1 MGCMQSEGMTG
12 LVGVSRADGQS
23 KRGVALVLVAM
34 IVLMAILA
42 VVVTVPRIASA
53 QSTTFRSVRIGVG
66 DDALQIATQNPLR
79 ITLLYEFVL
88 VYNVYSTLLTYDRSY
103 NLVGGLAYDWFVE
116 PDQKN
121 WTFNLVD
128 NAHFLDPRNPSD
140 RTHPV
145 TADDVVFT
153 FNLVQSNPGNIFETY
168 VERIVSVEKVDTYTV
183 RIGFD
188 QPYAA
193 MTSVASVIPILP
205 QYIWSGIGNALSYR
219 NSVPVGSGALYLDT
233 ANSTIPTVMVLRRAP
248 DHYGDSVYCNVIR
261 PTEVRYVSY
270 ASSGPMVLDFQNG
283 QLDVIDHIAPADYLQ
298 ALGSWPTKWAVD
310 TGFVG
315 EISVNVMTP
324 EIRNAYQQFKP
335 GSNNQILLDQTVRTA
350 IAMSIDKGELVDEA
364 LLGLGIPADTLVP
377 SSNPWH
383 YNYPDS
389 QEFVFDTAAARQ
401 LLNDA
406 GWTYDVNGN
415 ANPAAVPLAKQ
426 GGTDVLQF
434 RFYTLNTAEQWEIA
448 ARNIVGWLREAG
460 IETVDRLGNTN
471 PGFGLY
477 SVNQMGGYWYQG
489 DYDMWL
495 WDWIFTPVSD
505 PSVDVL
511 SVETT
516 GEIGSFS
523 DNYYSDP
530 TFDDVWNTS
539 VVTIDPAARRLL
551 TDQMQAMI
559 YEYASYILP
568 YYRLDLYAA
577 NTNGPG
583 QWSNFGNWS
592 RDAALVDDSDLPALF
607 YQLQP
612 ADNPAPEITG
622 MAQVQETVNTPATIS
637 VAVRN
642 EPSAESLT
650 FEWDFGD
657 NSPTATTTT
666 NTVTH
671 TYGAVGNYTVR
682 VRIEDGEWPACATT
696 TARIFAAGAG
706 NRPPQPTSLLASATS
721 GEPGTTI
728 WFNFSVSD
736 PDGDDLTVTW
746 DFGDSSAVLT
756 DPVPGTV
763 APTALSRSHVYTA
776 QGTFVANITVTDNQV
791 GVGQHSVWQ
800 EVTIDIAPGS
810 TLPPP
815 VSGNPFVEIGVP
827 VAIAVIAVAA
837 VVLYLA
843 RRSRARK
850 EEQQRE
856 ETGPPPPPPPP

>member
-1 MGCMQSEGMTG
+1 MRVGTVEGMTK
-12 LVGVSRADGQS
+12 LVADSRVDGRRQTA
-23 KRGVALVLVAM
+23 VALALVAAM
-34 IVLMAILA
+34 LFMAILT
-42 VVVTVPRIASA
+42 VVVTVPRPASA
-53 QSTTFRSVRIGVG
+53 QGTTFRSVRIGVG

-116 PDQKN
+116 PDQEN
-121 WTFNLVD
+121 WTFKLVD
-128 NAHFLDPRNPSD
+128 NAYFTDPGNPSD
-140 RTHPV
+140 RSHPV

-153 FNLVQSNPGNIFETY
+153 FNLVQNNPGNIFETY
-168 VERIVSVEKVDTYTV
+168 TERIVRVEKVDAHTI
-183 RIGFD
+183 RIGFNE
-188 QPYAA
+188 PYAA
-193 MTSVASVIPILP
+193 MTSVASAIPILP
-205 QYIWSGIGNALSYR
+205 QYIWSGIGNVLSYR

-233 ANSTIPTVMVLRRAP
+233 ANSTIPTVMVLRRTP
-248 DHYGDSVYCNVIR
+248 DHYGDSVYCNVVR

-283 QLDVIDHIAPADYLQ
+283 QLDIIDHIAPADYLR
-298 ALGSWPTKWAVD
+298 ALASWSPKWAVD

-335 GSNNQILLDQTVRTA
+335 GSNNPILLNHTVRTA
-350 IAMSIDKGELVDEA
+350 IAMSIDKQALVDQA
-364 LLGLGIPADTLVP
+364 LLGLGISADTLVP

-389 QEFVFDTAAARQ
+389 QEFVFDTAAARR

-406 GWTYDVNGN
+406 GWTYNVNGN
-415 ANPAAVPLAKQ
+415 LDPNAVPLAKQ
-426 GGTDVLQF
+426 GGADVLQF

-448 ARNIVGWLREAG
+448 ARNIVGWLRAAG

-489 DYDMWL
+489 DYDIWL

-523 DNYYSDP
+523 DNYYSDS
-530 TFDDVWNTS
+530 TFDATWNTS
-539 VVTIDPAARRLL
+539 VVTIDPAARRAL

-559 YEYASYILP
+559 YDYASYILP

-577 NTNGPG
+577 NPNGPG
-583 QWSNFGNWS
+583 RWSNFGNWS
-592 RDAALVDDSDLPALF
+592 RDAALVDDSDLPPLF

-612 ADNPAPEITG
+612 ADNPAPVISS
-622 MAQVQETVNTPATIS
+622 MAPVQEAAGTPATIS
-637 VAVRN
+637 VAVTN
-642 EPSAESLT
+642 QPSAESLT

-657 NSPTATTTT
+657 NSPIGTTTT

-671 TYGAVGNYTVR
+671 TYAAAGNYTVR
-682 VRIEDGEWPACATT
+682 VRIEDSEWPACTATQ
-696 TARIFAAGAG
+696 ARIFPAGTA
-706 NRPPQPTSLLASATS
+706 NRPPQPTSLLASATT

-728 WFNFSVSD
+728 WFNFSASD

-746 DFGDSSAVLT
+746 DFGDNSAVVTDTVTGTLT
-756 DPVPGTV
+756 PK
-763 APTALSRSHVYTA
+763 ALSRSHVYSA
-776 QGTFVANITVTDNQV
+776 PGTFVANVTVTDNQV
-791 GVGQHSVWQ
+791 GVGQHSVSQ
-800 EVTIDIAPGS
+800 EVTIDIAAVS
-810 TLPPP
+810 EPPP
-815 VSGNPFVEIGVP
+815 AVSGNPFVEIGVP
-827 VAIAVIAVAA
+827 VAIAVVVVAAA
-837 VVLYLA
+837 VVYLV

-856 ETGPPPPPPPP
+856 ETGPPSPPPPP